1 MAGRAPALCRGF
13 GLKGRA
19 RVMELWPW
27 VLALSVAILLVLGW
41 WLLQVTE
48 GVLIGP
54 RLVRWFYD
62 RDAERY
68 EAIKGFDPVEERDFL
83 ALPLFHRL
91 DETAGPAAWVLDVAT
106 GTGRLPAALF
116 AIPFFEGSVVGVD
129 ASPGMLAV
137 GGRRLAER
145 AGRYPRLL
153 ATVPP
158 LPFADASF
166 DAVCLMEALE
176 FLPDRAGALAELVR
190 VLAPGGF
197 LLVSNRSGWERRL
210 FLGHAESPTGFEARL
225 AGLGLV
231 EIRTQPW
238 QAYYD
243 LVWARKPG
251 DLPLRPAGSA
261 DDWFRI
267 LRCQRCG
274 RSGAWRSEAREI
286 TCEGCGQTLMTD
298 TSGNWAFVP
307 KA

>member
-1 MAGRAPALCRGF
+1 M
-13 GLKGRA
+13 
-19 RVMELWPW
+19 VIWPW
-27 VLALSVAILLVLGW
+27 VLGASLGILLLVGW

-48 GVLIGP
+48 GALLSP

-68 EAIKGFDPVEERDFL
+68 EDIKGFDPSEERDFL

-91 DETAGPAAWVLDVAT
+91 DETAGPVARLLDVAT

-116 AIPFFEGSVVGVD
+116 AVPFFEGTVVGVD

-137 GGRRLAER
+137 GGRLLAQE

-166 DAVCLMEALE
+166 DAACLMEALE
-176 FLPDRAGALAELVR
+176 FLPDRAGTLAELVR

-210 FLGHAESPTGFEARL
+210 FLGHAEAPAAFEARL
-225 AGLGLV
+225 AGLGLTD
-231 EIRTQPW
+231 IRTQPW

-251 DLPLRPAGSA
+251 SLPTRPPAA
-261 DDWFRI
+261 LDDWLGS
-267 LRCQRCG
+267 LRCPRCG
-274 RSGAWRSEAREI
+274 RSGAWQPGRHRSNLA
-286 TCEGCGQTLMTD
+286 CAGCGQGLSAD
-298 TSGNWAFVP
+298 AAGSWRFV
-307 KA
+307 AEG